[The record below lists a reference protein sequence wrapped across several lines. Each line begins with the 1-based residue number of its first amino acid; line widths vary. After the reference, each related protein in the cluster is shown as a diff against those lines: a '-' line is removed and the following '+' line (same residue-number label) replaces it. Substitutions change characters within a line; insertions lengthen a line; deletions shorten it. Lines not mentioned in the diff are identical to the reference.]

1 MVLIIIEECLFLAD
15 VVVTQY
21 YLIDLFLYD
30 FFYLISQCMLIFV
43 FYNIIHKL
51 LDRLTDSGRPYAAV
65 VGIHWTLLVLAVG
78 LSVASFA
85 LYVAYEVKFVQHS
98 FGHNLGT
105 IYTKVGSARTIFFWL
120 ISLEILAWSIFATV
134 RAGSHRFASRVSS
147 HQTDLA

>member
-1 MVLIIIEECLFLAD
+1 MVLIIIYECLFLAD

-30 FFYLISQCMLIFV
+30 FFLLTSECMLIFV

-65 VGIHWTLLVLAVG
+65 VGIHWTVLVLAVG
-78 LSVASFA
+78 LAIVSFN
-85 LYVAYEVKFVQHS
+85 LYVGSEVMFVHS
-98 FGHNLGT
+98 FDDNLGT
-105 IYTKVGSARTIFFWL
+105 IYTKFESARAIYFWL
-120 ISLEILAWSIFATV
+120 LSLEILAWSIFATV

-147 HQTDLA
+147 HQTYLA